1 MSKPKFRTTERLGYV
16 VVIQLNLYKGECNVK
31 IDVIK

>member
-1 MSKPKFRTTERLGYV
+1 MKKTKFRTTKRLGY

-31 IDVIK
+31 IGVIK